1 MHRIKHLIAVT
12 VCLAVFGTAFTLSV
26 SAEEMSD
33 IESATSVT
41 EFALKAKDT
50 ETKLIGEDGIEPPTA
65 DPDGEDGTE
74 PPVTDPDGED
84 GTEPPVTD
92 PDGEDGTEPPV
103 TDPDGED
110 GTEPPVTDTDDETD
124 GLVPPLDN
132 AIEDVADVP
141 ENQAAVQNGW
151 GTGEDANKYFE
162 NGVMVTSA
170 ERCINGNWY
179 YFHADGHMATG
190 ATVLPDGRIIDYGT
204 DGVMRAGSGLT
215 QSEDG
220 KWYYLEG
227 LGGYKTGEFSNGNW
241 YYFHPDGHMATGAT
255 WLPDG
260 RLINY
265 GTNGMMLPGN
275 GLTQSEDGKWYYLVG
290 VGGYQTGEIMINQ
303 AWHYFYPVLAY
314 MATGETQLADGRIMY
329 YDENGVMQLG
339 LVEYGGNTYYYD
351 EYGKATSREQSIDGN
366 WYYFQNDGHM
376 ATDITKLADGR
387 IMNYGTDGILQP
399 GNGLTQAG
407 DGKWYYLVGVG
418 GYKSGEVMLD
428 GAWHYFF
435 PVEGY
440 MAIGET
446 TLADGRVMY
455 YDQSGAMQLGFVSY
469 NGKTYYYDAGGKAV
483 GREQSV
489 GGNWYYFH
497 NDGHMAT
504 GATILPD
511 GRIIDYGTNGIMKA
525 GSGLTQSEDGKW
537 YYLVGVGGF
546 MTGEVMDGGWRYF
559 YADGH
564 MATGAAKLPDGRVM
578 NYGPDGLLREGNG
591 LTQAEDGKWYY
602 LVGVGGYKTG
612 EVMIDGKWHYF
623 VIPDGYM
630 AIGEVRLADG
640 RLMYYDSTGAMVLGF
655 VELNGSLY
663 YYDAAGKAV
672 SCQKQIN
679 GEWWIFDAYGIGS
692 RMEAMKGI
700 DVSSVQGVIDWNKVK
715 ADGVSFVIVRA
726 MHWDNKANNYV
737 MDSMFVQNVMGAK
750 SVGLLVGAYW
760 FSEAFNGA
768 EALAEVQFIA
778 NSSEWNA
785 LKNSGVILDMP
796 FFIDYED
803 KNWLDKHT
811 TYESRTE
818 AVRTGMDAV
827 EQILGTQS
835 GFYTSD
841 SYAQNWFNGQQLINE
856 GYNAWIARWS
866 SSSPATN
873 GYMMWQYSNVGQ
885 VNGISGNVDLNHCYK
900 TYTFHPVNDYTGGY
914 TTITVYDINTGKQVT
929 GNITELT
936 KQIVANEVGG
946 GLGLTGAG
954 ERAELYK
961 AQAVAAHSY
970 LVYMLN
976 RGMVPQVGLKAYS
989 GYSGLSE
996 AVEAVKNEVIVY
1008 NGAVINAVYT
1018 SCSGSY
1024 TNSAANMGWTSV
1036 PYLTSVESKYDS
1048 QMAGAAKYYPRT
1060 STIPIEDYYGSSGTL
1075 QSGMRSNIIK
1085 MVGQQQYSAYANNP
1099 ELWITEIHTDAHGNI
1114 DYAIV
1119 CGVKVSGGT
1128 FYENC
1133 WGLYGAN
1140 LTSWKYNGSNWT
1152 FVSNGNG
1159 HGVGMSQYGA
1169 AGYIAKESWN
1179 YKQILEHYYAGAK
1192 VV

>member
-1 MHRIKHLIAVT
+1 MKSKSLIRTLT
-12 VCLAVFGTAFTLSV
+12 VCVVYICLFSFPSFA
-26 SAEEMSD
+26 AEQRELSD
-33 IESATSVT
+33 IAQANYVSEHEKFTSLNAAPEGAVPPEEGEMPEGT
-41 EFALKAKDT
+41 VPPEEG
-50 ETKLIGEDGIEPPTA
+50 ETPEGTVSPEDGETSDDGDSSEKDETA
-65 DPDGEDGTE
+65 K
-74 PPVTDPDGED
+74 
-84 GTEPPVTD
+84 
-92 PDGEDGTEPPV
+92 
-103 TDPDGED
+103 
-110 GTEPPVTDTDDETD
+110 DETD
-124 GLVPPLDN
+124 GLEEDEDQMDLVQDDQQIEDGFHYGEDGELYYYENGAPVTNRWIEQDGAKYWFGAGGKAATSFTDIGSDTYYFDSDHKMVSMGWQNFGGDLFYFNADGRLARSQWIGSGDWTYYVGADAKAVRNGVHEIGGKYYLFNVVQCLIRFANSGWNTYESALYYSTDKESILVSQWIGENPWKYYVGSDGKAYPEGLH
-132 AIEDVADVP
+132 AIEGKYYLFGPYQNIYCAASAAGGWQVIGDELYFIAGDDSVAVNTWIGSHD
-141 ENQAAVQNGW
+141 W
-151 GTGEDANKYFE
+151 KYYV
-162 NGVMVTSA
+162 G
-170 ERCINGNWY
+170 G
-179 YFHADGHMATG
+179 
-190 ATVLPDGRIIDYGT
+190 
-204 DGVMRAGSGLT
+204 
-215 QSEDG
+215 DG
-220 KWYYLEG
+220 KAFRG
-227 LGGYKTGEFSNGNW
+227 LQWVGKDR
-241 YYFHPDGHMATGAT
+241 YYFHPEQWNVQYGLQRIDGVDYYFNLETGA
-255 WLPDG
+255 
-260 RLINY
+260 
-265 GTNGMMLPGN
+265 
-275 GLTQSEDGKWYYLVG
+275 LVG
-290 VGGYQTGEIMINQ
+290 N
-303 AWHYFYPVLAY
+303 
-314 MATGETQLADGRIMY
+314 R
-329 YDENGVMQLG
+329 
-339 LVEYGGNTYYYD
+339 
-351 EYGKATSREQSIDGN
+351 
-366 WYYFQNDGHM
+366 
-376 ATDITKLADGR
+376 
-387 IMNYGTDGILQP
+387 
-399 GNGLTQAG
+399 
-407 DGKWYYLVGVG
+407 
-418 GYKSGEVMLD
+418 
-428 GAWHYFF
+428 
-435 PVEGY
+435 
-440 MAIGET
+440 
-446 TLADGRVMY
+446 
-455 YDQSGAMQLGFVSY
+455 
-469 NGKTYYYDAGGKAV
+469 
-483 GREQSV
+483 
-489 GGNWYYFH
+489 
-497 NDGHMAT
+497 
-504 GATILPD
+504 
-511 GRIIDYGTNGIMKA
+511 
-525 GSGLTQSEDGKW
+525 
-537 YYLVGVGGF
+537 
-546 MTGEVMDGGWRYF
+546 
-559 YADGH
+559 
-564 MATGAAKLPDGRVM
+564 
-578 NYGPDGLLREGNG
+578 
-591 LTQAEDGKWYY
+591 
-602 LVGVGGYKTG
+602 
-612 EVMIDGKWHYF
+612 
-623 VIPDGYM
+623 
-630 AIGEVRLADG
+630 
-640 RLMYYDSTGAMVLGF
+640 
-655 VELNGSLY
+655 
-663 YYDAAGKAV
+663 
-672 SCQKQIN
+672 
-679 GEWWIFDAYGIGS
+679 
-692 RMEAMKGI
+692 GI

-715 ADGVSFVIVRA
+715 SDGISFVIVRA
-726 MHWDNKANNYV
+726 MHWSNSANNYV

-750 SVGLLVGAYW
+750 SAGLLVGAYW

-885 VNGISGNVDLNHCYK
+885 VNGISGNVDLNYCYK

-914 TTITVYDINTGKQVT
+914 TMITVYDINTGKQVT

-946 GLGLTGAG
+946 GLGLTDAG
-954 ERAELYK
+954 ERTELYK

-996 AVEAVKNEVIVY
+996 AVEAVKNEMIVY

-1024 TNSAANMGWTSV
+1024 TNSAANMGWMSV

-1060 STIPIEDYYGSSGTL
+1060 STISIEDYYGSSGTL

-1085 MVGQQQYSAYANNP
+1085 MVGQLQYSAYANNP

-1114 DYAIV
+1114 DYAVV